1 MTDITLNAAGVS
13 DVNPYVLSS
22 DWTILSDGIK
32 VQSQAFRARFN
43 GNGFLAFVATTPVT
57 TGLLDVTFTVL
68 QTSAGFSDGSGA
80 VFLNAAKTGYYVEV
94 SDTHV
99 YVRNV
104 TAGTIGSS
112 VGNVASLTY
121 ATGAEFRATL
131 EISTGNLR
139 VYQSS
144 VSTVTP
150 ILSINALTYSA
161 GMSCGGGVKWANNNS
176 AGLKSISA
184 NIAAATPAVTLT
196 GGSIAIGG
204 TGAITVSNMGTIL
217 SGTIGGVALASAN
230 STAITMPTWA
240 VGQAAP
246 ICGSGVTLSVSDGTL
261 SASTTVTVTPL
272 AGYNAVTLSG
282 LIEDSYSVHALGVDD
297 GDQFYSTFTT
307 SANGDFSAADGTY
320 TCYARKSGTG
330 LIESSIATIQD
341 GAIVSGITGN
351 ITRSI
356 TGAITR

>member
-1 MTDITLNAAGVS
+1 MTDITLNASGLS
-13 DVNPYVLSS
+13 DVNPHVLSS

-43 GNGFLAFVATTPVT
+43 GNGFLAFVATTPVV

-150 ILSINALTYSA
+150 ILSINALTYSV

-184 NIAAATPAVTLT
+184 NVAAATPEVTLT

-204 TGAITVSNMGTIL
+204 TAAISVINMGAIV
-217 SGTIGGVALASAN
+217 SGTIGGVALTSAN
-230 STAITMPTWA
+230 STAITMPTWV

-272 AGYNAVTLSG
+272 VGYNSVTLSG
-282 LIEDSYSVHALGVDD
+282 LIEDNFSVWALGVAS
-297 GDQFYSTFTT
+297 GDQFYSPFTAE
-307 SANGDFSAADGTY
+307 ANGNFTASDGAY
-320 TCYARKSGTG
+320 LCYARKSGTG
-330 LIESSIATIQD
+330 LIESSIATIQ
-341 GAIVSGITGN
+341 GGEISIGI
-351 ITRSI
+351 IKSI
-356 TGAITR
+356 TGPITRPITR